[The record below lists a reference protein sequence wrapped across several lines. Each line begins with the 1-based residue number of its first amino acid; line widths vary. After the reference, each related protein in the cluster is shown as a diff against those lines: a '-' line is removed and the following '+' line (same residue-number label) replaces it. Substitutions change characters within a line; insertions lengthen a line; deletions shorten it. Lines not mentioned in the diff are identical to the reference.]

1 MAGENFAR
9 NHRDDRI
16 LYRLFEDAGIVTEAV
31 TICKLV
37 DLQQLRLYTMVF
49 KFLLTGLL
57 NQKVRIASFTA
68 IGWDSKLNLS

>member
-9 NHRDDRI
+9 NYCDDRI
-16 LYRLFEDAGIVTEAV
+16 LNWLFEDAGIVTEAV

-37 DLQQLRLYTMVF
+37 DLQQLRLYTMIF
-49 KFLLTGLL
+49 KFLFTGLL
-57 NQKVRIASFTA
+57 NQKVRVASFTA